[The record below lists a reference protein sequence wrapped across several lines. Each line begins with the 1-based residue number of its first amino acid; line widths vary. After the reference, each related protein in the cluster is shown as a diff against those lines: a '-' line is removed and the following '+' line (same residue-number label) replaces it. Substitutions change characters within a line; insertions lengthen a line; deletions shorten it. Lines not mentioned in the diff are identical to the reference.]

1 MQKRGI
7 LRDHADIGTQAV
19 LGDVLDILPIDQYA
33 PLLDVIKPQQQIDER
48 GLARPRPPNQP
59 DFLARPDMERKMIDD
74 RASSHRNRTV
84 RPRSGYPP
92 CGSEEVLRRATSVT
106 TCGRD
111 SVSIPSRTVPT
122 CSNNDA
128 ISHITQWD
136 MPLSRSDIA
145 PAAATAPTP
154 IAFSVHNISA
164 TPVVLMIRMRSH
176 RLIDDFKAGHQSH
189 LLVYGL

>member
-1 MQKRGI
+1 
-7 LRDHADIGTQAV
+7 
-19 LGDVLDILPIDQYA
+19 
-33 PLLDVIKPQQQIDER
+33 
-48 GLARPRPPNQP
+48 
-59 DFLARPDMERKMIDD
+59 MIDD
-74 RASSHRNRTV
+74 RLRPTITEQYVLEADIRLADLKGFAS
-84 RPRSGYPP
+84 
-92 CGSEEVLRRATSVT
+92 ATSVT

-136 MPLSRSDIA
+136 IPLSRSAIA

-164 TPVVLMIRMRSH
+164 THVVLMIRSAPM
-176 RLIDDFKAGHQSH
+176 
-189 LLVYGL
+189 V